1 MNIALLGNGHVAQ
14 ALINI
19 IDEEKHVLI
28 SYDRNS
34 NFDEIPLSPI
44 IDIVIDMLAHNN
56 EAVQI
61 SKNIIKGS
69 LYYGKSVITCNKK
82 LMNIYGAELCNFA
95 KDTSGK
101 FYINS
106 LVASSNTFIP
116 YPEYLSIYNFIDNS
130 DKESIFQ
137 YRGAGPEETAKFIND
152 EITRIEKNEK

>member
-61 SKNIIKGS
+61 
-69 LYYGKSVITCNKK
+69 
-82 LMNIYGAELCNFA
+82 
-95 KDTSGK
+95 
-101 FYINS
+101 
-106 LVASSNTFIP
+106 
-116 YPEYLSIYNFIDNS
+116 
-130 DKESIFQ
+130 
-137 YRGAGPEETAKFIND
+137 
-152 EITRIEKNEK
+152 